1 VVRSILERTLT
12 KLRNSQN
19 AGPVILATTVG
30 LLAGFGAILF
40 RYLILGIKWLF
51 FEGFASLCKSLEG
64 IHLGQAYVIL
74 APAIGLV
81 IVSWIVVKWAAE
93 AKGHGVPEV
102 QYAVRRQGGRI
113 RPRIAIVKSIASA
126 LSIGSGCSVGR
137 EGPIVQIGCSL
148 GSTVA
153 QVMRLQESGV
163 RLLVAC
169 GAAGAIGATFN
180 APIAGVIFALEVILE
195 SFAARAFGVV
205 VISSVT
211 ATAVSR
217 AFLGEEPAFA
227 LTQLFSLQSAWE
239 FPLYLVLGAIAGV
252 IALGYVRSVYLF
264 EDAFEGWK
272 SPEGIKA
279 LLGGLAVGLI
289 GFAVGEGS
297 SPVGIFGVGYEGIEH
312 ALDSKFTVSFLLLL
326 LVLKILATSLTL
338 GAGGSGGV
346 FAPALFI
353 GAMLG
358 SAFGLTV
365 NGLLPAGI
373 TAPAG
378 AYALVGMAALFAG
391 AAHAPITAILI
402 LFEMTDDYK
411 IILPLMLA
419 SVVSYLI
426 AAKLSP
432 DSIYTIKLRRK
443 GGYLPPRTE
452 VSVLDRILVVD
463 VMTADYQTVQPEL
476 PVSELSTVLHK
487 DLVRSC
493 PVIDAEDQL
502 VGIVTEFDL
511 EKAEAEGGIEQLT
524 VADIMTTDLMT
535 CTPDEMLRAALG
547 RFSKR
552 DIHQIPVTHK
562 DDPKKLL
569 GVLRRAEALWDY
581 SELLAEHEHLLARTG
596 VGLPAASRDSVQME
610 IHVKSEHSR
619 LTFKKIR
626 NIEVPDQCVIAILRR
641 GERAVIPRGDT
652 VIEPGDFLVLLTTH
666 SHEADL
672 REWVAEFGNGD

>member
-1 VVRSILERTLT
+1 MVRSVVENLLT
-12 KLRNSQN
+12 RLRNSQN

-40 RYLILGIKWLF
+40 RYLIIGIKWLF
-51 FEGFASLCKSLEG
+51 FDGFASLCKSLET
-64 IHLGQAYVIL
+64 IHLGQAYIVL

-81 IVSWIVVKWAAE
+81 IVSWIVIRWAPE

-148 GSTVA
+148 GSTIA
-153 QVMRLQESGV
+153 QFLKLQESGV

-180 APIAGVIFALEVILE
+180 APIAGVLFALEVILE
-195 SFAARAFGVV
+195 SFAARSFGVV

-227 LTQLFSLQSAWE
+227 LLQSFSLQSLWE

-272 SPEGIKA
+272 IPEGVKA

-289 GFAVGEGS
+289 GFTVGEGV
-297 SPVGIFGVGYEGIEH
+297 SPIGIFGVGYEGIEQ
-312 ALDSKFTVSFLLLL
+312 ALNSKFTVSFLLLL

-365 NGLLPAGI
+365 NGLFPGI

-391 AAHAPITAILI
+391 AAHAPITSILI

-432 DSIYTIKLRRK
+432 DSIYTIKLRRR
-443 GGYLPPRTE
+443 GGYVPPRTE

-463 VMTADYQTVQPEL
+463 VMTTEYQTVPPEL
-476 PVSELSTVLHK
+476 PASELASVFHG

-493 PVIDAEDQL
+493 PVLDAEGQL

-511 EKAEAEGGIEQLT
+511 EKAEVEGGVEQLT
-524 VADIMTTDLMT
+524 VADLMTTDLVT

-552 DIHQIPVTHK
+552 DIHQIPVTDK
-562 DDPKKLL
+562 KDPKKLL

-610 IHVKSEHSR
+610 VHVKPEHSK

-626 NIEVPDQCVIAILRR
+626 DIEAPDQCVIAILRR

-666 SHEADL
+666 SHESSL
-672 REWVAEFGNGD
+672 RHWIAEFGNGD